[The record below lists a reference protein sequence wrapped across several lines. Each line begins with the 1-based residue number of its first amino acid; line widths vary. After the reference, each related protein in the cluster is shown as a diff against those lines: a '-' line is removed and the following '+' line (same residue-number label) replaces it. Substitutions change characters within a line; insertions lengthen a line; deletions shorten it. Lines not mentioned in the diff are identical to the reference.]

1 MKKKE
6 REGGREEGRKG
17 RRKKEKEKA
26 QTEELN
32 GHFCLYYQLCSVK
45 AAEGGSIPPVSKQQS
60 SPAIY
65 PSMVLHSSFSHIK
78 ELPLIPPPN

>member
-17 RRKKEKEKA
+17 RRKKEKA

-45 AAEGGSIPPVSKQQS
+45 AAEEGGSIPPVSKQQS

-65 PSMVLHSSFSHIK
+65 PNMVLHSSFSHIK
-78 ELPLIPPPN
+78 ALPLIPPPN